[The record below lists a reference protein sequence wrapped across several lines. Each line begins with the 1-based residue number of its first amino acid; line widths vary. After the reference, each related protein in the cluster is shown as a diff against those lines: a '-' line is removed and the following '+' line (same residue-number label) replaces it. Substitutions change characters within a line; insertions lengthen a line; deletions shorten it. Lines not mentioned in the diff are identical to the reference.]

1 MEPSSPRTVAATQL
15 HRRISPDKWC
25 VTYADLCHLRDEV
38 KEAIHRGEITLHE
51 GRPSELGPSFYV
63 INDQYVKPVT
73 FAAGKMS
80 WALMRYVKPVTF
92 AAGKMSW
99 ALMRNRNGLECH
111 IFISH
116 AWIEGVFEFIVK
128 VLYSWPQGAQSA
140 WMCTLS
146 MPQHLDIK
154 DLIKVPRTSPFAIAL
169 NAASHVLVVPNHH
182 KSIYT
187 RRNLIFISVAIP
199 LGRMPKFEGR
209 VAAGMLARFFPMFF
223 TMFLA
228 SPLKCP
234 FDALSVGDMTKEENE
249 SDDVDDEVEDETKE
263 LDKTMITDEVTMM
276 MKVNQGLSIP
286 ALPMSD
292 SGSESDGFAG
302 SDDGC
307 SGFRLGL
314 GKKPRRREVGKAQN
328 ELGCSVPTRDLAED
342 LLEFTSCFESGNLR
356 YVLFDKDAEEYLL
369 FLDNVIR
376 SRGHTQWFYFAVRNA
391 KAGRLYRLRIVNMS
405 KSKSLF
411 RMGMRRS
418 NTTQPSRSGG
428 VVRIECTESL
438 AWGPEFE
445 GPLQH
450 HPAFEDGPVAW
461 SELSARKAWSSS
473 KRSFE
478 ASLWDGVA
486 GLWKPAGKD
495 VRYYRTLALPGSASS
510 QGLRGGHHTLAFD
523 YVFESKND
531 CLFFAYYVP
540 YTYSMLRL
548 WPRGAAGA
556 ADYGGFVRE
565 ARCDLLV
572 ISNPA
577 VPKKMKKVVMV
588 SSRVHPGESNASWLV
603 HGLIGFLLSPS
614 ADAQVLRD
622 NFVWMVVPMLNPDG
636 VLSGNY
642 RCGLCGMDLNRQ
654 WRSPHELLH
663 APVFKLK
670 KLVAKSRS
678 KLCTYLDL
686 HGHSRKCGIF
696 AYACGQFA
704 EDDHRRFT
712 VRMYPKL
719 LSLMIPEFNMNSCRW
734 TARSAAFYA
743 SLWGS
748 VDVNAVEE
756 EGSLGC
762 GGEVAQAVQKA
773 VAHATGDVGGPWPVL
788 SPLQATGPSSSP
800 CGSGSSTPSEA
811 GSEDPDSLTDATL
824 VDSTCGIAESS
835 PSWIPGPPA
844 QGKSFNLLDVSYA
857 DVLAEITSQG
867 VAEVETDSDSG
878 GSDSAPSADNLEAS
892 ALQEVAESLAARRTA
907 SVAVKAS
914 SVLFAVTRALGEV
927 FFTSTLTFCQ
937 LRQRA
942 TKASS
947 KKDLMQTTTSGSR
960 LRAKSLGTRRNEREK
975 DEEYQ
980 KEREARSTPEEH
992 QHPRNREAVQRVVA
1006 FGQTTYLAQPYAGGG
1021 MQPQGRS
1028 SPLARTMPRLEDRSD
1043 REPPTLIRER
1053 ERFAMGLRCDRG
1065 LISPPPARGPHIRHA
1080 GSCVLQSRAEPAPQ
1094 SSAEASPCNTTA
1106 ASFVPF
1112 PKSPTQ
1118 SSTGPRLAD
1127 FLAPSFSSSL
1137 DRGLRPKTI
1146 SGPGRPCSAG
1156 PRLSAEGRR
1165 NSEQNPGTLAIKW
1178 LTWKG
1183 LGKEGASE
1191 APHVPRPTAAKKE
1204 GGETK
1209 EPKVESREPEESV
1222 GWSCEPEKLA
1232 LSTLRSWTTA
1242 VAATAADLECSL
1254 SPRKDPDLRPYNSQ
1268 CSLALRPKR
1277 PAKPC

>member
-1 MEPSSPRTVAATQL
+1 MGSEVLQDRLGFVDALKHDISSYLATGEEPSGGFPASDRLNLGDYLAGRILCYAKPEEEIFEGDEGRWPTSPSSPSGL
-15 HRRISPDKWC
+15 P
-25 VTYADLCHLRDEV
+25 
-38 KEAIHRGEITLHE
+38 
-51 GRPSELGPSFYV
+51 RPFGAPPAPGSLLWPPRPKYGDVLS
-63 INDQYVKPVT
+63 
-73 FAAGKMS
+73 AAGGR
-80 WALMRYVKPVTF
+80 RYEAP
-92 AAGKMSW
+92 
-99 ALMRNRNGLECH
+99 E
-111 IFISH
+111 
-116 AWIEGVFEFIVK
+116 
-128 VLYSWPQGAQSA
+128 
-140 WMCTLS
+140 
-146 MPQHLDIK
+146 
-154 DLIKVPRTSPFAIAL
+154 
-169 NAASHVLVVPNHH
+169 
-182 KSIYT
+182 
-187 RRNLIFISVAIP
+187 
-199 LGRMPKFEGR
+199 
-209 VAAGMLARFFPMFF
+209 
-223 TMFLA
+223 
-228 SPLKCP
+228 
-234 FDALSVGDMTKEENE
+234 
-249 SDDVDDEVEDETKE
+249 
-263 LDKTMITDEVTMM
+263 
-276 MKVNQGLSIP
+276 GLSIP

-369 FLDNVIR
+369 FLDNDIR

-411 RMGMRRS
+411 RMGMR
-418 NTTQPSRSGG
+418 
-428 VVRIECTESL
+428 
-438 AWGPEFE
+438 
-445 GPLQH
+445 
-450 HPAFEDGPVAW
+450 PVAW
-461 SELSARKAWSSS
+461 SELNARKAWSSS

-510 QGLRGGHHTLAFD
+510 GHHTLAFD

-540 YTYSMLRL
+540 YTYSMLRSTL
-548 WPRGAAGA
+548 SHVASDPATRVFCRLKNLVVTVG
-556 ADYGGFVRE
+556 E

-734 TARSAAFYA
+734 TVGKGKRGTGRVVVAKDLGITNAYTIEA

-762 GGEVAQAVQKA
+762 GGEDPPLGAAVVAFTPLRLQLFGADLARALILQQNLAPMVKA
-773 VAHATGDVGGPWPVL
+773 RLRSHRAWDGDVGGPWPVL

-857 DVLAEITSQG
+857 DVLAELTSQG

-892 ALQEVAESLAARRTA
+892 ALQEVAESLAARRKIEPRG
-907 SVAVKAS
+907 SLKPKRKAS
-914 SVLFAVTRALGEV
+914 RK
-927 FFTSTLTFCQ
+927 TSTKRL
-937 LRQRA
+937 

-1178 LTWKG
+1178 LTWEG
-1183 LGKEGASE
+1183 LRKEGASE

-1204 GGETK
+1204 SGEPR